1 MREWLDDEEQRTW
14 RSVLAMHDDLMAA
27 LAQGLKA
34 HSDLSASDYAVLA
47 NLSEAPDG
55 VLRARELRC
64 LLRWEKSRLAHQIR
78 RMEDRGL
85 VRRDACLD
93 DARAPLVSI
102 TDEGRATIAAAAP
115 THVAQV
121 RELFFDVLTPAQ
133 LATLREA
140 AEAVV
145 ARVGISDRSG
155 ASSASGR

>member
-1 MREWLDDEEQRTW
+1 MTEWLDAEEQRTW
-14 RSVLAMHDDLMAA
+14 RGVLAMHDDLMTA

-34 HSDLSASDYAVLA
+34 QSDLSAADYAVLA

-64 LLRWEKSRLAHQIR
+64 LLRWEKSRLAHHIR
-78 RMEDRGL
+78 RMEQRGL

-93 DARAPLVSI
+93 DGRAPLVSI
-102 TDEGRATIAAAAP
+102 TADGRTAIDAAAP

-133 LATLREA
+133 LTTLREA

-145 ARVGISDRSG
+145 ARIALSEDDADAGC
-155 ASSASGR
+155 